1 MGGACSTYG
10 ERRGSYRIMVA
21 RPEEEGNMEN
31 LSVDGSITKEQI
43 LNSWDR
49 GTWIGLIWLRI
60 GTDGVLL

>member
-10 ERRGSYRIMVA
+10 ERSGAYKIMVG

-31 LSVDGSITKEQI
+31 LSLDGSIKKDNF
-43 LNSWDR
+43 LKNWDR
-49 GTWIGLIWLRI
+49 GTGIGLIWLRI